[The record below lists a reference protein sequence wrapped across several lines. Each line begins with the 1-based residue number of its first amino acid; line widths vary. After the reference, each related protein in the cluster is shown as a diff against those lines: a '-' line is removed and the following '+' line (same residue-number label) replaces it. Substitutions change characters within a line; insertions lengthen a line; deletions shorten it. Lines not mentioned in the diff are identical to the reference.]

1 MASFATSY
9 VAGKVAS
16 QKAEGLLAP
25 LLEAADDD
33 GSTASESTFNSKK
46 SDIET
51 VKLSPMQKLKSTAIL
66 LIFAAGVAASVV
78 AMIIS
83 PAVVV
88 FVMGGVC
95 IGNVPHSAF
104 KEMQLGKLPTLRS
117 MNNRLKESA
126 NLLEEEVDMLSEEID
141 LLKPEADRATAV
153 EEQLQK
159 IAEEQNINV
168 NQLVALVKENES
180 ILIKM
185 RDNLRQRIVQDVIT
199 IVVKSD
205 RNNDQAIDRV
215 EAKILALQIRLALQE
230 YGVEF
235 DSEKF
240 MLAIRQNPSVSGV
253 MAIAQ
258 RLLKGD
264 TGDQSNVPEDDD
276 DLYDMFYT
284 SDEVTEKVTQ
294 EPTGRRV
301 SLVARRSSIC
311 GKFHVGASDMG
322 SIIRMSEKCVL
333 KGRLMD
339 G

>member
-1 MASFATSY
+1 M
-9 VAGKVAS
+9 
-16 QKAEGLLAP
+16 
-25 LLEAADDD
+25 
-33 GSTASESTFNSKK
+33 
-46 SDIET
+46 
-51 VKLSPMQKLKSTAIL
+51 
-66 LIFAAGVAASVV
+66 
-78 AMIIS
+78 
-83 PAVVV
+83 
-88 FVMGGVC
+88 
-95 IGNVPHSAF
+95 PH
-104 KEMQLGKLPTLRS
+104 
-117 MNNRLKESA
+117 N
-126 NLLEEEVDMLSEEID
+126 
-141 LLKPEADRATAV
+141 RATAV

-185 RDNLRQRIVQDVIT
+185 RVRVEHSSRGSCLIMHNSVLNLLVLLQDNLRQRIVQDVIT

-264 TGDQSNVPEDDD
+264 TGDQSNIPEDDD